1 MGIFHVRIGVGHP
14 VEGEMTDVLALV
26 DTGATHNI
34 IPRSLL
40 QQTLHIEPQESD
52 VIEYAD
58 GSSEEVDIGEARIG
72 CQGRSYVCP
81 VVFGPEDQYVLGA
94 IALET
99 FRLVVDPVR
108 KELVPTRF
116 LVRPYNRGV

>member
-26 DTGATHNI
+26 DTGATDTI

-40 QQTLHIEPQESD
+40 QQILHIEPRESD
-52 VIEYAD
+52 VIQYAD
-58 GSSEEVDIGEARIG
+58 GSTEEVDIGEARIG
-72 CQGRSYVCP
+72 YQGRSYVCP
-81 VVFGPEDQYVLGA
+81 VVFGPEDRYVLGA

-99 FRLVVDPVR
+99 FRLVVGPLR
-108 KELVPTRF
+108 KELVPARF
-116 LVRPYNRGV
+116 LVRPYNRGI

>member
-1 MGIFHVRIGVGHP
+1 
-14 VEGEMTDVLALV
+14 MTEVLALV

-40 QQTLHIEPQESD
+40 QQTLHIEPRESD

-72 CQGRSYVCP
+72 YQGRSYVCP

-99 FRLVVDPVR
+99 FRLVVDPGR
-108 KELVPTRF
+108 KELIPARF
-116 LVRPYNRGV
+116 LVRPYNRGI

>member
-14 VEGEMTDVLALV
+14 VEGEMTEVLALV

-40 QQTLHIEPQESD
+40 QQTLHIEPRESD

-72 CQGRSYVCP
+72 YQGRSYVCP

-99 FRLVVDPVR
+99 FRLVVDPGR
-108 KELVPTRF
+108 KELIPARF
-116 LVRPYNRGV
+116 LVRPYNRGI

>member
-40 QQTLHIEPQESD
+40 QQILHIEPQESD

-72 CQGRSYVCP
+72 YRGRSYVCP

>member
-72 CQGRSYVCP
+72 YQGRSYVCP
-81 VVFGPEDQYVLGA
+81 VVFGPEDQYILGA

-108 KELVPTRF
+108 KELVPTHF

>member
-40 QQTLHIEPQESD
+40 QQTLHIEPKESD

-72 CQGRSYVCP
+72 YQGRSYVCP
-81 VVFGPEDQYVLGA
+81 IVFGPEDQYVLGA
-94 IALET
+94 ITLET